1 MRVDPIRWPSRRRS
15 CSRRPPTPKR
25 TVIHFDH
32 DVIGIVGPNGCGKS
46 NIVDAIRWCM
56 GEQSAKHLRGRSME
70 DVIFNGS
77 ESRPAHGLAEVTLT
91 FDNTDPTYAATLPIE
106 YRDYPEIAV
115 TRRLFRD
122 GTSEY
127 LLNKTQVRL
136 RDIHDIFLG
145 TGLGP
150 DSYAI
155 IEQGRVGLILS
166 SKPSDRRSI
175 IEEAAGITKFKSK
188 RKLAESKLEQARQ
201 NLLRVN
207 DITEEVSKQ
216 LGSLKRQ
223 AAKAKRYRELRERM
237 RELSRNLFNARA
249 VANATRRQTP

>member
-1 MRVDPIRWPSRRRS
+1 M
-15 CSRRPPTPKR
+15 
-25 TVIHFDH
+25 
-32 DVIGIVGPNGCGKS
+32 
-46 NIVDAIRWCM
+46 
-56 GEQSAKHLRGRSME
+56 
-70 DVIFNGS
+70 
-77 ESRPAHGLAEVTLT
+77 
-91 FDNTDPTYAATLPIE
+91 
-106 YRDYPEIAV
+106 
-115 TRRLFRD
+115 
-122 GTSEY
+122 
-127 LLNKTQVRL
+127 RL

-249 VANATRRQTP
+249 VSLDRLLTQSSEQLLEVTTRFRQQHLRIEEEEVRFRETNVSIFNLESELKEMREQLSQLILETDRAASSALTIRKSNSRNSKPAR